1 MRRWSVLAVAAL
13 LLWTMPAGAAE
24 KGFTGKDVVGAKVN
38 GVGFPTLLEP
48 IDDLPPA
55 TMIRSVRKAN
65 GKLIVT
71 GLSQDNEQV
80 AAISVNG
87 AMATILSA
95 AAGVT
100 EWRVEI
106 EAPADGIIAALA
118 TDRAGNVEKNVH
130 RLSGAW

>member
-1 MRRWSVLAVAAL
+1 MLADADYQSV
-13 LLWTMPAGAAE
+13 
-24 KGFTGKDVVGAKVN
+24 KGFTGKDAVAAKVS

-55 TMIRSVRKAN
+55 TMIRSVRKQN

-87 AMATILSA
+87 VTATTLSA
-95 AAGVT
+95 TAGVT
-100 EWRVEI
+100 EWRAEI
-106 EAPADGIIAALA
+106 EAPADGIIAASA
-118 TDRAGNVEKNVH
+118 IDCAGNVKE
-130 RLSGAW
+130 RSPLERAW